1 MGAMCGMID
10 LKEKQILKPKAFI
23 RFALLPFLFAIAI
36 ALGASN
42 ISLAVP
48 DPANGV
54 SDSTVV
60 ITDKG
65 AVRGIETVN
74 TREFKGIPYAAAPVG
89 DLRWALPQEREPW
102 HGTLDATKF
111 GSGCPQVAR
120 YNLTEAGYNEDCLF
134 LNVTV
139 PKTAVPQ
146 KLAVFVWIYG
156 GAFVGG
162 SSSLYP
168 LDALATKGHVIVVT
182 MNYRLGA
189 LGFMAH
195 PAFSR
200 STDGGY
206 GLADQRAAL
215 SWVQRNI
222 AAFGG
227 NPHNVTVAGES
238 AGAASVC
245 MQILAPGEAKG
256 LFEKAIIQSAG
267 CVQHLR
273 TLDQSDL
280 IGLKVAAVVG
290 CTDRASSLRCMRN
303 KSVRAL
309 VEAAAKVAGSDV
321 MTFAPSVGTKAIP
334 LQGTE
339 AMSSGRFIKVP
350 MINGGDRNE
359 LRLYVAY
366 AAVAGQHVT
375 EANYSASLRAVYG
388 KNAPAVLAEYPLSHF
403 SSPPSALG
411 SVMSDFTPS
420 NGLNNCLFLQTA
432 KLASRY
438 VTVFEYEFADAN
450 APPVTAD
457 PGFEMGAVHSSELP
471 YLFPHFS
478 NTSKID
484 GPELTPGAQVV
495 SDAMIEYWT
504 AFARTG
510 VPEASDQIAWTP
522 YQTSARILRLDQ
534 GSIHYVDAGAA
545 HHCDFWKKL
554 YPRLL
559 VN

>member
-1 MGAMCGMID
+1 MNV
-10 LKEKQILKPKAFI
+10 PI
-23 RFALLPFLFAIAI
+23 RFGLVPFLFALTI

-42 ISLAVP
+42 VSRALP
-48 DPANGV
+48 NPANGV
-54 SDSTVV
+54 GDPTVV
-60 ITDKG
+60 TTDKG
-65 AVRGIETVN
+65 AVRGIDAVY

-89 DLRWALPQEREPW
+89 DLRWALPEERKPW
-102 HGTLDATKF
+102 HGTLDATRF

-120 YNLTEAGYNEDCLF
+120 YNLTEAGYDEDCLF

-146 KLAVFVWIYG
+146 NLAVLVWIYG

-168 LDALATKGHVIVVT
+168 LDTLATKGHVIVVT

-195 PAFSR
+195 PAFNRAS
-200 STDGGY
+200 DGGY

-227 NPHNVTVAGES
+227 NPHNVTIAGES

-245 MQILAPGEAKG
+245 MQMLAPGEAKH

-280 IGLKVAAVVG
+280 IGLKVARIVG
-290 CTDRASSLRCMRN
+290 CTDRASSLRCMRG
-303 KSVRAL
+303 KSVKAL
-309 VEAAAKVAGSDV
+309 VDAAAEVAGSDV
-321 MTFAPSVGTKAIP
+321 MTFAPSVGTNAIP
-334 LQGTE
+334 LQGAE

-350 MINGGDRNE
+350 MINGGDQNE

-366 AAVAGQHVT
+366 AAMAGKHVT
-375 EANYSASLRAVYG
+375 AANYAASLRAVYG
-388 KNAPAVLAEYPLSHF
+388 ANTPLVLAEYPLAHF
-403 SSPPSALG
+403 SSAPSALG
-411 SVMSDFTPS
+411 SVMSDFTPD
-420 NGLNNCLFLQTA
+420 NGLNNCIYLQTA
-432 KLASRY
+432 KLASRF
-438 VTVFEYEFADAN
+438 VPVFEFEFADAN
-450 APPVTAD
+450 APPVTAN

-478 NTSKID
+478 NTSKIN
-484 GPELTPGAQVV
+484 GPALTPGAEVL
-495 SDAMIEYWT
+495 SDAMIDYWT

-510 VPEASDQIAWTP
+510 IPEASGQIAWTP
-522 YQTSARILRLDQ
+522 YRSAARILRLDQ
-534 GSIHYVDAGAA
+534 GSIHYFDAGAA
-545 HHCDFWKKL
+545 HRCAFWKKL
-554 YPRLL
+554 YPSLL
-559 VN
+559 AN